1 MLLSEIDVIIFKTQE
16 SLKEVVAPL
25 LEARRVFVIVEPHKI
40 NHEDSELAKLKTKY
54 PPFKNVFTV
63 PIAKNISSAAHVLAT
78 VEQLNSLY
86 GTLSEKF
93 LLIEND
99 SVAPVTQHIRNMLSY
114 DEIYQVKPMLVHA
127 VNSSDEKLPAL
138 AFMQKSAEVYATGA
152 VNQRGK
158 TFRASGIFLI
168 CASCLETNLPILLA
182 ATHNNGVQLT
192 VEPVKIYDL
201 LHYFSNVGIAA
212 TLFFGEL

>member
-1 MLLSEIDVIIFKTQE
+1 MLLREIDIIIFKTQE
-16 SLKEVVAPL
+16 SLREVVGPL
-25 LEARRVFVIVEPHKI
+25 LEAKRVFVIVEPHKI
-40 NHEDSELAKLKTKY
+40 NHEDSELAKLKTNFQQ
-54 PPFKNVFTV
+54 FKNVFTV
-63 PIAKNISSAAHVLAT
+63 PVAANISSAMRVMAT
-78 VEQLNSLY
+78 VQQLNSLY
-86 GTLSEKF
+86 DALSEKF

-99 SVAPVTQHIRNMLSY
+99 SAEPTTQHIRKMLSY
-114 DEIYQVKPMLVHA
+114 DEAYQVKPMLVDA

-138 AFMQKSAEVYATGA
+138 GFVQEKTEIYITGA

-158 TFRASGIFLI
+158 TFRASGLFLI

-212 TLFFGEL
+212 TLFFGET